1 MTTQLAP
8 IADAIDLD
16 AILANYNANAPELTQ
31 AEIDMFDI
39 NFLLESTN
47 TDTVVDDELLNFEF

>member
-1 MTTQLAP
+1 MTINTEL
-8 IADAIDLD
+8 IDLD

-39 NFLLESTN
+39 DFLLESTD
-47 TDTVVDDELLNFEF
+47 TDILYLPIALTTG

>member
-1 MTTQLAP
+1 MTTNTEP
-8 IADAIDLD
+8 FDLD

-39 NFLLESTN
+39 DFLLESTD

>member
-16 AILANYNANAPELTQ
+16 AILATPELTQ